1 MRFGLALLIST
12 ALLTPAYAQQRPAPA
27 APAAAAT
34 VPPIAYT
41 ERTLANGLRVYAIRD
56 TASANVSVQVW
67 YDVGS
72 KDDPAGR
79 SGFAHMFEHLMF
91 KATRNLVPEQLD
103 RLTEDVGG
111 YNNASTADDYTN
123 YYEVVPANHLQ
134 RLLFAEADRMATLV
148 VDPKTFASE
157 REVVKEEL
165 RSRILAQPYGKLF
178 GLYAPMVSYNRHPY
192 ARPGIG
198 SIADLDAATIDD
210 IRAFHATYYRPDN
223 AVLVVAGNFDPAQ
236 LDRWVDQYFAPIAK
250 PNRPIPRVTIDE
262 PVRQQPVT
270 KTVYEANTPL
280 PAILIS
286 YPLPPASHPDQAALK
301 VLDAVLSSGD
311 NSRLHQSLVYRD
323 QIAQDVGV
331 QLDSKQGPGTLSL
344 YAILA
349 GGKSVAEGEAA
360 LKREVAKLIAAPPTA
375 AELAEAKNEL
385 TTAEL
390 LSRET
395 AEGKASALAQGVI
408 VERDPKAADKGLAAI
423 DRVTAADVQRVARIW
438 LADNRA
444 ATIRYLPDSAKP
456 AGAASDSIAIASS
469 VVTAPLAV
477 PPGIAIHTPAPDGQR
492 ILPPA
497 PAAPVQVAIPVPVER
512 RLSNGMRVVLV
523 EKRGLPVVTAALV
536 AGGGAANDPDGRAGV
551 GELTAGLLTQGTKTR
566 SATEIA
572 RAIESLGGSIGSG
585 AGWDS
590 QSVTLTVGSAQV
602 APALGILADVA
613 RNPAFA
619 EGEIDRLRTRTI
631 DGVCVALTDP
641 AQLSG
646 LVADNAVFGPYSGYG
661 HPASG
666 TPSTLKAITRADVTA
681 AYRGAWQPE
690 QATLVLVGDLTA
702 DAGMALAQ
710 RLFGDW
716 RSNAAAPAPIA
727 PPGAPPAPQSGA
739 RVIVVDMPGA
749 GQAGV
754 VVARPGIRRDDKTY
768 FPAAVANA
776 TLGVGF
782 SSRLNQEIRIKRG
795 LAYGARSELDA
806 RRNGG
811 VVSASTQTKN
821 PSAPEVVKI
830 ITDELRRMGAEPAPE
845 AELATRKAVLT
856 GNFGRTI
863 ERTSGIAGTIVTYV
877 ADGVPLARIATFLP
891 SIEAVGPAA
900 VQQAAAQ
907 VMDPKAASIV
917 VVGDAKQFL
926 EPLRK
931 AYPQLV
937 VVPAASIDLGRAD
950 LGAK

>member
-12 ALLTPAYAQQRPAPA
+12 ALLSPALAQQRPAPA
-27 APAAAAT
+27 APAAAAA

-56 TASANVSVQVW
+56 TSSANVSVQVW

-178 GLYAPMVSYNRHPY
+178 GLYAPMVSYSRHPY

-286 YPLPPASHPDQAALK
+286 YPLPPANHPDQAALK
-301 VLDAVLSSGD
+301 VLDAILSSGD

-349 GGKSVAEGEAA
+349 GGKSVTDGEAA

-456 AGAASDSIAIASS
+456 AGAASDTIAIADS

-497 PAAPVQVAIPVPVER
+497 PAAPVQVAIPVPVEH
-512 RLSNGMRVVLV
+512 RLPNGLRVVLV

-536 AGGGAANDPDGRAGV
+536 ANGGAADDPDGRAGV

-572 RAIESLGGSIGSG
+572 RAVESLGGSIGSG

-590 QSVTLTVGSAQV
+590 QSVTLTVGSAQA

-619 EGEIDRLRTRTI
+619 QGEIDRLRTRTI
-631 DGVCVALTDP
+631 DGVSVALTDP
-641 AQLSG
+641 GQLSG
-646 LVADNAVFGPYSGYG
+646 LVADRAVFGGAPYG

-666 TPSTLKAITRADVTA
+666 TPATLKAITRADVTA
-681 AYRGAWQPE
+681 AYARSWQPDRT
-690 QATLVLVGDLTA
+690 TLVLVGDLTA
-702 DAGMALAQ
+702 DAGMALATN
-710 RLFGDW
+710 LFGDW
-716 RSNAAAPAPIA
+716 RGTPGAAAAALPQVALPAP
-727 PPGAPPAPQSGA
+727 

-754 VVARPGIRRDDKTY
+754 VVARPGIARSDQAY

-811 VVSASTQTKN
+811 AVSASTQTKN

-845 AELATRKAVLT
+845 SELATRKAVLT

-863 ERTSGIAGTIVTYV
+863 ERTSGIAGTIITYV

-900 VQQAAAQ
+900 VQQAAAK

>member
-12 ALLTPAYAQQRPAPA
+12 ALLAPAYAQQRPAPA
-27 APAAAAT
+27 ASAT

-56 TASANVSVQVW
+56 TSSANVSVQVW

-178 GLYAPMVSYNRHPY
+178 GLYAPMVSYSRHPY

-236 LDRWVDQYFAPIAK
+236 LNRWVDQYFGPIAK

-286 YPLPPASHPDQAALK
+286 YPLPPANHPDQAALK
-301 VLDAVLSSGD
+301 VLDAILSGGD
-311 NSRLHQSLVYRD
+311 NSRLHQSLVYRE

-331 QLDSKQGPGTLSL
+331 QLDAKQGPGTLSL

-349 GGKSVAEGEAA
+349 GGKSVTEGEAA
-360 LKREVAKLIAAPPTA
+360 LKREVASLIATPPTP
-375 AELAEAKNEL
+375 AELAEAKNEI

-408 VERDPKAADKGLAAI
+408 VERDPKAADKALAAI
-423 DRVTAADVQRVARIW
+423 GRVTAADVQRVAKTW
-438 LADNRA
+438 LAANRA
-444 ATIRYLPDSAKP
+444 ATIRYLPDTAKP
-456 AGAASDSIAIASS
+456 ASAASDTIAIADS
-469 VVTAPLAV
+469 VVTAPLPV
-477 PPGIAIHTPAPDGQR
+477 PPGIAIHTPAPEGQR
-492 ILPPA
+492 VLPPA

-512 RLSNGMRVVLV
+512 RLPNGMRVVLV
-523 EKRGLPVVTAALV
+523 EKRGVPVVTAALV
-536 AGGGAANDPDGRAGV
+536 AGGGAAADPADRAGV

-572 RAIESLGGSIGSG
+572 RAVESLGGSIGSG

-590 QSVTLTVGSAQV
+590 QNVTLTVGSGQV

-619 EGEIDRLRTRTI
+619 QAEIDRLRTRTI
-631 DGVCVALTDP
+631 DGVSVALTDP
-641 AQLSG
+641 GQLSN
-646 LVADNAVFGPYSGYG
+646 LVADRAVFGGAPYG

-666 TPSTLKAITRADVTA
+666 TPTTLKAITRADVTA
-681 AYRGAWQPE
+681 AYARAWQPE
-690 QATLVLVGDLTA
+690 KTTLVLVGDITP
-702 DAGMALAQ
+702 DAGMQLAAQ
-710 RLFGDW
+710 LFGDW
-716 RSNAAAPAPIA
+716 RVQPGAAPARLPEVA
-727 PPGAPPAPQSGA
+727 TPAP

-754 VVARPGIRRDDKTY
+754 VVARPGIARSDATY

-806 RRNGG
+806 RRAGG
-811 VVSASTQTKN
+811 AVSAATQTKN

-830 ITDELRRMGAEPAPE
+830 ITDEMRRLGSEPAPE
-845 AELATRKAVLT
+845 AELVTRKAVLT

-877 ADGVPLARIATFLP
+877 SDGVPLARIATFLP
-891 SIEAVGPAA
+891 SIEAVGPTA
-900 VQQAAAQ
+900 VQQAAAK

-926 EPLRK
+926 EPLRA

-937 VVPAASIDLGRAD
+937 LIPAASVDLSRAD
-950 LGAK
+950 LGVK

>member
-12 ALLTPAYAQQRPAPA
+12 ALLVPAHAQPRAAARPAPA
-27 APAAAAT
+27 AA

-56 TASANVSVQVW
+56 TSSANVSVQVW

-148 VDPKTFASE
+148 VDPQTFASE

-178 GLYAPMVSYNRHPY
+178 GLYAPMMSYSRHPY

-236 LDRWVDQYFAPIAK
+236 LDRWVDRYFAPIAR

-286 YPLPPASHPDQAALK
+286 YPLPPAGHPDQAALK
-301 VLDAVLSSGD
+301 VLDAILSSGD

-323 QIAQDVGV
+323 QIAQDAGV
-331 QLDSKQGPGTLSL
+331 QLDAKQGPGTLSL

-349 GGKSVAEGEAA
+349 GGKSATAGEAA
-360 LKREVAKLIAAPPTA
+360 LKREVARLIATPPTA
-375 AELAEAKNEL
+375 AELAEAKNEI

-408 VERDPKAADKGLAAI
+408 VERDPQAADKGLAAI
-423 DRVTAADVQRVARIW
+423 ARVTAADVQRVARTW
-438 LADNRA
+438 LADDRA

-456 AGAASDSIAIASS
+456 AGAASDTIAIADS

-477 PPGIAIHTPAPDGQR
+477 PPGIAIHTPAPAGQR
-492 ILPPA
+492 ILPP
-497 PAAPVQVAIPVPVER
+497 PPPR
-512 RLSNGMRVVLV
+512 RY
-523 EKRGLPVVTAALV
+523 
-536 AGGGAANDPDGRAGV
+536 
-551 GELTAGLLTQGTKTR
+551 R
-566 SATEIA
+566 S
-572 RAIESLGGSIGSG
+572 
-585 AGWDS
+585 
-590 QSVTLTVGSAQV
+590 
-602 APALGILADVA
+602 
-613 RNPAFA
+613 
-619 EGEIDRLRTRTI
+619 
-631 DGVCVALTDP
+631 
-641 AQLSG
+641 
-646 LVADNAVFGPYSGYG
+646 
-661 HPASG
+661 
-666 TPSTLKAITRADVTA
+666 PS
-681 AYRGAWQPE
+681 PC
-690 QATLVLVGDLTA
+690 
-702 DAGMALAQ
+702 
-710 RLFGDW
+710 
-716 RSNAAAPAPIA
+716 RSNAACPTAC
-727 PPGAPPAPQSGA
+727 
-739 RVIVVDMPGA
+739 
-749 GQAGV
+749 
-754 VVARPGIRRDDKTY
+754 
-768 FPAAVANA
+768 
-776 TLGVGF
+776 
-782 SSRLNQEIRIKRG
+782 
-795 LAYGARSELDA
+795 
-806 RRNGG
+806 
-811 VVSASTQTKN
+811 AS
-821 PSAPEVVKI
+821 
-830 ITDELRRMGAEPAPE
+830 
-845 AELATRKAVLT
+845 
-856 GNFGRTI
+856 
-863 ERTSGIAGTIVTYV
+863 
-877 ADGVPLARIATFLP
+877 
-891 SIEAVGPAA
+891 
-900 VQQAAAQ
+900 
-907 VMDPKAASIV
+907 
-917 VVGDAKQFL
+917 
-926 EPLRK
+926 
-931 AYPQLV
+931 
-937 VVPAASIDLGRAD
+937 
-950 LGAK
+950 

>member
-12 ALLTPAYAQQRPAPA
+12 ALLTPAHAQQRPAPP
-27 APAAAAT
+27 APAASAT

-56 TASANVSVQVW
+56 TSSANVSVQVW

-178 GLYAPMVSYNRHPY
+178 GLYAPMVSYSRHPY

-236 LDRWVDQYFAPIAK
+236 LNRWVDQYFAPIAK
-250 PNRPIPRVTIDE
+250 PNRPIPRVAVDE

-286 YPLPPASHPDQAALK
+286 YPLPPANHPDHAALG
-301 VLDAVLSSGD
+301 VLDTILSSGD
-311 NSRLHQSLVYRD
+311 NSRLHQALVYRD

-331 QLDSKQGPGTLSL
+331 QLEEKKGPGTLSI

-349 GGKSVAEGEAA
+349 SGKSVAEGEAA
-360 LKREVAKLIAAPPTA
+360 LKREIANLIAAPPTA

-385 TTAEL
+385 TTGQL
-390 LSRET
+390 LLRET
-395 AEGKASALAQGVI
+395 AEGKASALAESVI
-408 VERDPKAADKGLAAI
+408 IDGDPASADKRLAAVA
-423 DRVTAADVQRVARIW
+423 RVTAADVQRVARTW
-438 LADNRA
+438 LAANRA
-444 ATIRYLPDSAKP
+444 AIVRYLPDTAKP
-456 AGAASDSIAIASS
+456 AGAASDTIAIANS

-477 PPGIAIHTPAPDGQR
+477 PPGITIHTPAAEGQR

-497 PAAPVQVAIPVPVER
+497 PGAPVQVAIPVPVER
-512 RLSNGMRVVLV
+512 RLPNGMRVVLV
-523 EKRGLPVVTAALV
+523 EKRGLPVITAALV
-536 AGGGAANDPDGRAGV
+536 AGGGASADPDDRAGV

-572 RAIESLGGSIGSG
+572 RAVESLGGSIGSG

-590 QSVTLTVGSAQV
+590 QNVTLTVGSAQA

-619 EGEIDRLRTRTI
+619 QDEIDRLRTRTI
-631 DGVCVALTDP
+631 DGVSVALTDP
-641 AQLSG
+641 GQLSN
-646 LVADNAVFGPYSGYG
+646 LVADHAVFGGVPYG

-666 TPSTLKAITRADVTA
+666 TPTTLKAITRADITTA
-681 AYRGAWQPE
+681 YGRAWRPE
-690 QATLVLVGDLTA
+690 KATLVLVGDITA
-702 DAGMALAQ
+702 DAGMALATK
-710 RLFGDW
+710 LFGDW
-716 RSNAAAPAPIA
+716 HVQPEATPALPAQVVNPAP
-727 PPGAPPAPQSGA
+727 

-754 VVARPGIRRDDKTY
+754 VVARPGIARSDAAY

-806 RRNGG
+806 RAMGG
-811 VVSASTQTKN
+811 AVSASTQTKN

-830 ITDELRRMGAEPAPE
+830 ITDEMRRLGSEPAPE

-877 ADGVPLARIATFLP
+877 SDGVPLARIATFLP

-900 VQQAAAQ
+900 VQQAAAS

-926 EPLRK
+926 EPLRA

-937 VVPAASIDLGRAD
+937 VIPAASVDLSRAD
-950 LGAK
+950 LGVK

>member
-12 ALLTPAYAQQRPAPA
+12 ALLSPAHAQQRPAPA
-27 APAAAAT
+27 APAASAT

-56 TASANVSVQVW
+56 TSSANVSVQVW

-178 GLYAPMVSYNRHPY
+178 GLYAPMVSYSRHPY

-236 LDRWVDQYFAPIAK
+236 LNRWVDQYFAPIAK
-250 PNRPIPRVTIDE
+250 PNRPIPRVTVGE

-286 YPLPPASHPDQAALK
+286 YPLPPANHPDQAALK
-301 VLDAVLSSGD
+301 VLDAILSGGD

-331 QLDSKQGPGTLSL
+331 QLDAKQGPGTLSL

-349 GGKSVAEGEAA
+349 GGKSVADGEAA
-360 LKREVAKLIAAPPTA
+360 LKREVASIIATPPTA
-375 AELAEAKNEL
+375 AELAEAKNEI

-408 VERDPKAADKGLAAI
+408 VERDPQAADKALAAI
-423 DRVTAADVQRVARIW
+423 GRVTAADVQRVAKTW
-438 LADNRA
+438 LAAGRA
-444 ATIRYLPDSAKP
+444 ATVRYLPDTPKP
-456 AGAASDSIAIASS
+456 AGAASDTIAVANS

-477 PPGIAIHTPAPDGQR
+477 PPGITIHTPAAEGQR

-512 RLSNGMRVVLV
+512 RLPNGMRVVLV
-523 EKRGLPVVTAALV
+523 EKRGVPVVTAALV
-536 AGGGAANDPDGRAGV
+536 AGGGAAADPDNRAGV

-572 RAIESLGGSIGSG
+572 RAVESLGGSIGSG

-590 QSVTLTVGSAQV
+590 QNVTLTVGSAQA

-619 EGEIDRLRTRTI
+619 QGEIDRLRTRTI
-631 DGVCVALTDP
+631 DGVSVALTDP
-641 AQLSG
+641 GQLSN
-646 LVADNAVFGPYSGYG
+646 LVADRAVFGGAPYG

-666 TPSTLKAITRADVTA
+666 TPTTLKAITRADITA
-681 AYRGAWQPE
+681 AYGRAWQPE
-690 QATLVLVGDLTA
+690 QTTLVLVGDITP
-702 DAGMALAQ
+702 DAGMQLATQ
-710 RLFGDW
+710 LFGDW
-716 RSNAAAPAPIA
+716 RGQPQATPAR
-727 PPGAPPAPQSGA
+727 PPEVAPPAP
-739 RVIVVDMPGA
+739 RVIVVDMSGA

-754 VVARPGIRRDDKTY
+754 VVARPGIARSDAAY

-811 VVSASTQTKN
+811 AVGASTQTKN

-830 ITDELRRMGAEPAPE
+830 ITDEMRRMGAEPAPE

-877 ADGVPLARIATFLP
+877 SDGVPLARIATFLP

-900 VQQAAAQ
+900 VQQAAAR

-926 EPLRK
+926 EPLRA

-937 VVPAASIDLGRAD
+937 VIPAASIDLSRAD
-950 LGAK
+950 LGVK